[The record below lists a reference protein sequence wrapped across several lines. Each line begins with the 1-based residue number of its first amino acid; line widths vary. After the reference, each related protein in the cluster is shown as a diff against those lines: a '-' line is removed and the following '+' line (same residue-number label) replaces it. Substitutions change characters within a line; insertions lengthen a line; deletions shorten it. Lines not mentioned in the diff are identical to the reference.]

1 MSNCSLIQ
9 DQIANY
15 ALAINRI
22 SDSLPYF
29 DVVERWLSG
38 VKGQQIQI
46 RTLEL
51 LHVQV
56 GILAQRFD
64 CVRRET
70 GSQRRDI
77 HSTALQFGLHRVRF
91 TDNANTKRRYFRR
104 AIPISLIGFKVD
116 DLLYLIIALELKR
129 SSS

>member
-15 ALAINRI
+15 TFAINRV

-29 DVVERWLSG
+29 DAVERRLGG

-51 LHVQV
+51 LYFQV
-56 GILAQRFD
+56 RILAQRSD

-70 GSQRRDI
+70 GGQRRDI

-91 TDNANTKRRYFRR
+91 TDNANTKRRYFLRS
-104 AIPISLIGFKVD
+104 IPISL
-116 DLLYLIIALELKR
+116 LALHVTALFH
-129 SSS
+129 SL